1 MTLFDEKA
9 RSFLAKPLTARM
21 STIDAD
27 GYPHTVPVW
36 FMLDHD
42 DIVIMGTR
50 DTKKVGQMQRNPK
63 GCVCIGGDA
72 ADGAGYLIKGEWRV
86 EEDPN
91 KHWQT
96 TITRHYEPPE
106 KAEKDLA
113 DWVDLDIIVMR
124 LKATRV
130 IKVA

>member
-1 MTLFDEKA
+1 MFDEKA
-9 RSFLAKPLTARM
+9 RAVLAKPLVARM
-21 STIDAD
+21 STID
-27 GYPHTVPVW
+27 GSGFPHTVPVW
-36 FMLDHD
+36 FMMDGD
-42 DIVIMGTR
+42 DVVIMGTR

-63 GCVCIGGDA
+63 GSVCIGGDSG
-72 ADGAGYLIKGEWRV
+72 DGGGYLIKGEWRV
-86 EEDPN
+86 EEDPG

-124 LKATRV
+124 LKPVKV